1 MNGDSSDR
9 GGEESRWSGKE
20 EEKRGRKSSLL
31 SVLASA
37 GDSAQKRHFSLQQI
51 CPRDME
57 PVIDNLRSRLSH
69 EIWQSCR
76 DVKVPVVRDPGRILR
91 GRGIR
96 FPT

>member
-37 GDSAQKRHFSLQQI
+37 GDSAQKRHFSLQQDI
-51 CPRDME
+51 ARTRNS
-57 PVIDNLRSRLSH
+57 ISNLISELHSWFWKLKAGCLLMFSFWIVF
-69 EIWQSCR
+69 EYYNLFC
-76 DVKVPVVRDPGRILR
+76 GL
-91 GRGIR
+91 
-96 FPT
+96 